1 MMRNKMAPTEK
12 KPTPGL
18 MYSLCWE
25 YAQYS
30 VAPQN
35 QLNHQT
41 PNCTE
46 QVWSMTT
53 KNADAQWL
61 STEEI
66 DFLSKL
72 DYSLQ
77 KLVLPLLM
85 LSSLNFAEQAG
96 PMTNEHKKRAN
107 IRLQWKLDFLF
118 WRFAQ

>member
-1 MMRNKMAPTEK
+1 MMWNKMAPTEK
-12 KPTPGL
+12 KATPRL

-25 YAQYS
+25 YAHYS

-41 PNCTE
+41 LNCVE
-46 QVWSMTT
+46 LVWSMTT

-72 DYSLQ
+72 DYSPL
-77 KLVLPLLM
+77 KLVLPQPM
-85 LSSLNFAEQAG
+85 LKSLDIAEQVVV
-96 PMTNEHKKRAN
+96 
-107 IRLQWKLDFLF
+107 Q
-118 WRFAQ
+118 

>member
-1 MMRNKMAPTEK
+1 
-12 KPTPGL
+12 
-18 MYSLCWE
+18 
-25 YAQYS
+25 
-30 VAPQN
+30 
-35 QLNHQT
+35 
-41 PNCTE
+41 
-46 QVWSMTT
+46 MTT
-53 KNADAQWL
+53 KYADTQWR

-77 KLVLPLLM
+77 KLVLLM

-118 WRFAQ
+118 

>member
-1 MMRNKMAPTEK
+1 
-12 KPTPGL
+12 
-18 MYSLCWE
+18 
-25 YAQYS
+25 
-30 VAPQN
+30 
-35 QLNHQT
+35 
-41 PNCTE
+41 
-46 QVWSMTT
+46 MTT

-72 DYSLQ
+72 DYCLQ

-118 WRFAQ
+118 

>member
-1 MMRNKMAPTEK
+1 MAPIEK

-35 QLNHQT
+35 QLDHQT
-41 PNCTE
+41 LNCAE
-46 QVWSMTT
+46 QVRSMTT
-53 KNADAQWL
+53 KNPDALWL

-72 DYSLQ
+72 DCNLL
-77 KLVLPLLM
+77 KLLTPTIAKVP
-85 LSSLNFAEQAG
+85 
-96 PMTNEHKKRAN
+96 
-107 IRLQWKLDFLF
+107 
-118 WRFAQ
+118 